1 MENKKS
7 NWHKY
12 LQEIEK
18 SNLRNYETIA
28 SHINDVKTKPEKNLR
43 KLKSDVDKHGDGWHK
58 AIDKVIQKYKSDID
72 EMKKKTTKEVILN
85 KHEDE
90 IARTC
95 TCIN

>member
-28 SHINDVKTKPEKNLR
+28 SHINDVKTKLEKNLR
-43 KLKSDVDKHGDGWHK
+43 KLKSDVDKQGDRWH
-58 AIDKVIQKYKSDID
+58 
-72 EMKKKTTKEVILN
+72 
-85 KHEDE
+85 
-90 IARTC
+90 
-95 TCIN
+95 